1 LLIYTANVVMAV
13 FEATKAIDAVERL
26 AKEQGGYLVRRSDSE
41 ITIRVPAER
50 FDGSLEQLKPL
61 GDELHREVSVQD
73 VTAEFNDLTIQLKNL
88 RAMRD
93 RFEQLLKRAVSVQDA
108 LAIEREL
115 QRVLG
120 QIERIQGRLKVLR
133 ELLAYSTITVRF
145 EARPVDK
152 VRSRVDLPFPWLR
165 QLGLPE
171 LLDL

>member
-1 LLIYTANVVMAV
+1 M
-13 FEATKAIDAVERL
+13 
-26 AKEQGGYLVRRSDSE
+26 
-41 ITIRVPAER
+41 
-50 FDGSLEQLKPL
+50 
-61 GDELHREVSVQD
+61 QD

-88 RAMRD
+88 RAMRE
-93 RFEQLLKRAVSVQDA
+93 RFEQLLKRADSVKDA

-120 QIERIQGRLKVLR
+120 QIERIQGRLKLLS
-133 ELLAYSTITVRF
+133 ELLAFSTITVRF

-152 VRSRVDLPFPWLR
+152 VRSRVDLPFPWLE